1 MGSGSSTGDMEKL
14 IGVAIFDFSDNGLTG
29 LKWVSDRFVK
39 LSAGYKLCLIH
50 IKLDPNNEDA
60 WKMGDNLNWHIIE
73 SQFKAK
79 MEEHALKDETLRA
92 ESNPKEYCNARVDK
106 YQGYVQKINGYE
118 KAVVGRMCT
127 GGRDVA
133 KTLQR
138 VIKELGLD
146 TLVLGCAGRNPSSL
160 VTDLLK
166 LELPGCAVVLA
177 NKDQDDKNTTLEFSA
192 PLMLPPQATRAN
204 QTGAAAQPLQEQADR
219 PNAAGRR
226 ESSAPAEG
234 TNQSAANA
242 AGS

>member
-1 MGSGSSTGDMEKL
+1 MAKL
-14 IGVAIFDFSDNGLTG
+14 IGVAIFDFSDDGLTG

-50 IKLDPNNEDA
+50 IKLDPNNNEDA
-60 WKMGDNLNWHIIE
+60 WKMGDNLNWPIIE
-73 SQFKAK
+73 SEFKAQI
-79 MEEHALKDETLRA
+79 EHALKEERLPA
-92 ESNPKEYCNARVDK
+92 ESILKDCNERVDK

-118 KAVVGRMCT
+118 NAVVGRMCT

-146 TLVLGCAGRNPSSL
+146 TLVLGCAGRNTSSL

-177 NKDQDDKNTTLEFSA
+177 NKDQDDKNMTLEFSA